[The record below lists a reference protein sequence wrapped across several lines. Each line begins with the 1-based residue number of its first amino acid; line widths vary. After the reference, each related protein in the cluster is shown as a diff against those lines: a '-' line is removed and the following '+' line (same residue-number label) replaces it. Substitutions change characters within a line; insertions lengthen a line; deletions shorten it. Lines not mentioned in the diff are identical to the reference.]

1 MLDVGQGDSL
11 LFETPAGKYVLV
23 DAGQRKTEVADT
35 LKRLGVD
42 TLDLVIA
49 THAHADHIGGM
60 RAVLES
66 VNVLQYVDSGV
77 PHTTRTYRDL
87 MGVVKNMSVPYQ
99 GARAGQVFEFDDG
112 ITMKVLWPGGT
123 HLKGTRS
130 DLNSNSVVLRIDHGE
145 DCMLLTGD
153 AERVTEEMLVR
164 HNLQPCDVLK
174 VPHHGSRYSSSLPFL
189 EALQPEIAL
198 VSVGAGNR
206 HKHPR
211 PEALARLE
219 RVGATLYRTDYTGHV
234 TVVSSGHGFQV
245 VDGLPAGAP
254 RKAVVP
260 MVAVEAAGEPAISD
274 SSAAEVQ
281 EEAAVPEET
290 SRRGRLGRWIE
301 RLTTR

>member
-11 LFETPAGKYVLV
+11 LLETPAGKYVLV

-66 VNVLQYVDSGV
+66 VNVEQYVDSGV

-87 MGVVKNMSVPYQ
+87 MVAVKALSVPYQ
-99 GARAGQVFEFDDG
+99 GARAGQVFEFDDD
-112 ITMKVLWPGGT
+112 ITMKILWPGGT
-123 HLKGTRS
+123 HLTGTRS

-198 VSVGAGNR
+198 VSVGHENR

-219 RVGATLYRTDYTGHV
+219 RVGATLYRTDFTGHV

-254 RKAVVP
+254 RIAKVP
-260 MVAVEAAGEPAISD
+260 MVAVEAGGEPAISD
-274 SSAAEVQ
+274 SSADENPGKV
-281 EEAAVPEET
+281 AVPEE
-290 SRRGRLGRWIE
+290 SPSRGRLGRWIE

>member
-11 LFETPAGKYVLV
+11 LLETPAGKFVLV

-35 LKRLGVD
+35 LERLGVD
-42 TLDLVIA
+42 TLELVIA

-60 RAVLES
+60 KAVLES
-66 VNVLQYVDSGV
+66 VKVVQYVDSGV

-87 MGVVKNMSVPYQ
+87 MAAVRKQGVPYQ
-99 GARAGQVFEFDDG
+99 GARAGQVFEFDDD
-112 ITMKVLWPGGT
+112 ITMKVLWPGGV
-123 HLKGTRS
+123 HLTGTRS

-153 AERVTEEMLVR
+153 AESVTEEMLVR
-164 HNLQPCDVLK
+164 HNLKTCDVLK
-174 VPHHGSRYSSSLPFL
+174 VPHHGSRYSSTLPFL

-198 VSVGAGNR
+198 VSVGRNNR

-219 RVGATLYRTDYTGHV
+219 RVGATLYRTDYTGQI
-234 TVVSSGHGFQV
+234 TVVSSGHGFEV

-254 RKAVVP
+254 RTAKVP
-260 MVAVEAAGEPAISD
+260 MAAVEGSGEPTITD
-274 SSAAEVQ
+274 SSPAEAREKVAA
-281 EEAAVPEET
+281 PGET
-290 SRRGRLGRWIE
+290 RRRGLLGRWIE

>member
-11 LFETPAGKYVLV
+11 LLETPAGKYVLV
-23 DAGQRKTEVADT
+23 DAGLRKNQVADT
-35 LKRLGVD
+35 LERLGVD
-42 TLDLVIA
+42 TLELVVA

-60 RAVLES
+60 KSVLES
-66 VNVLQYVDSGV
+66 VNVVQYVDSGV
-77 PHTTRTYRDL
+77 PHSTRTYRDL
-87 MGVVKNMSVPYQ
+87 MQAIERHSVPYQ
-99 GARAGQVFEFDDG
+99 GARAGQVFEFDDD
-112 ITMKVLWPGGT
+112 ITLKVLWPGGT
-123 HLKGTRS
+123 HLTGTRS

-164 HNLQPCDVLK
+164 HNLQPCDLLK

-198 VSVGAGNR
+198 VSVGADNR

-254 RKAVVP
+254 RTARIP
-260 MVAVEAAGEPAISD
+260 MATMEGTSDPAISD
-274 SSAAEVQ
+274 STPAEVP
-281 EEAAVPEET
+281 ETVAVPGEAT
-290 SRRGRLGRWIE
+290 RRGRLGRWIE

>member
-11 LFETPAGKYVLV
+11 LLETPAGKYVLV
-23 DAGQRKTEVADT
+23 DAGQRKTLVADT
-35 LKRLGVD
+35 LARLGVD
-42 TLDLVIA
+42 TLELAVG

-60 RAVLES
+60 RAVLET
-66 VNVLQYVDSGV
+66 VQVEQYVDSGV

-87 MGVVKNMSVPYQ
+87 MVAVKNLSVPYQ

-123 HLKGTRS
+123 HLTGTRS

-198 VSVGAGNR
+198 VSVGHENR

-219 RVGATLYRTDYTGHV
+219 RVGATVYRTDYTGHV
-234 TVVSSGHGFQV
+234 TLVSTGHGFHV

-254 RKAVVP
+254 RTALVP
-260 MVAVEAAGEPAISD
+260 MVAAEAGTEPAIPD
-274 SSAAEVQ
+274 PAPVE
-281 EEAAVPEET
+281 VPEAVEVPGEAT
-290 SRRGRLGRWIE
+290 RHGWLGRWIE
-301 RLTTR
+301 RLTSR

>member
-11 LFETPAGKYVLV
+11 LIETPAGKYVLV

-35 LKRLGVD
+35 LKRLGVES
-42 TLDLVIA
+42 LDLAVA

-60 RAVLES
+60 KAVLET
-66 VNVLQYVDSGV
+66 VHVDQYVDSGV

-87 MGVVKNMSVPYQ
+87 MVVVKNMSVPYQ

-123 HLKGTRS
+123 HLTGTRS
-130 DLNSNSVVLRIDHGE
+130 DLNSNSVVLRVDHGE

-198 VSVGAGNR
+198 VSVGHANR

-211 PEALARLE
+211 PEALSRLE

-245 VDGLPAGAP
+245 VDGLPSGAP
-254 RKAVVP
+254 RTAAIP
-260 MVAVEAAGEPAISD
+260 MVAAEAGDPSAISGA
-274 SSAAEVQ
+274 SPVEIPETVEV
-281 EEAAVPEET
+281 PGET
-290 SRRGRLGRWIE
+290 TRRGWLGRLIE